1 MKLFIYDYVY
11 YCVRGIFLFIRNV
24 SILEKVNRQTF
35 ICGERERER
44 EGEREREREGGREGG
59 RERGIGIGIAGE
71 RQREGE
77 RDRQRE
83 YQFESRRCSRN
94 HTFWNV
100 LEKWQLATFLLQNS
114 EGKGLIKYRR
124 GLHDFQGIFF
134 LYLIPLHKVSVR
146 VDLLSTFYNFY

>member
-59 RERGIGIGIAGE
+59 RERGIGIGIGGE

-94 HTFWNV
+94 HTF
-100 LEKWQLATFLLQNS
+100 
-114 EGKGLIKYRR
+114 
-124 GLHDFQGIFF
+124 
-134 LYLIPLHKVSVR
+134 
-146 VDLLSTFYNFY
+146 